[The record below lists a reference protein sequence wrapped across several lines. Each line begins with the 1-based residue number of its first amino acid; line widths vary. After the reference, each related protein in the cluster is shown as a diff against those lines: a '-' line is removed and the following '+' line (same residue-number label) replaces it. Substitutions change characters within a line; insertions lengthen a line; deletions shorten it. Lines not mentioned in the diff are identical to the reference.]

1 MARLRGINFSGF
13 IQVSRYHLHMGKW
26 KEGYWNSGRF
36 AIMGGRGDR
45 KLALKESVYMQF
57 ILFE

>member
-1 MARLRGINFSGF
+1 
-13 IQVSRYHLHMGKW
+13 MGKW